1 MSTETE
7 AALIVQVP
15 RGGAVDRNWRED
27 AVDSEGLPPSIAS
40 GQVIVERLEPDV
52 DGGLE
57 PPEAGEIV
65 MSVLSPEALT
75 REPENV
81 QDALDTAPAGEQALV
96 ILIEAAEYLRE
107 DELAVA
113 RDAANRSHRLVILRV
128 MADA

>member
-15 RGGAVDRNWRED
+15 RDGAVDRNWRED
-27 AVDSEGLPPSIAS
+27 SGDSGGLPPSIAS

>member
-1 MSTETE
+1 MTTETE
-7 AALIVQVP
+7 AALIIQVP
-15 RGGAVDRNWRED
+15 RGGAVDRNWREG

-40 GQVIVERLEPDV
+40 GQVIVERLEPKV

-57 PPEAGEIV
+57 PPEAGDII
-65 MSVLSPEALT
+65 MSVPSPEALR

-81 QDALDTAPAGEQALV
+81 QDAVDTAPAGEEALV
-96 ILIEAAEYLRE
+96 ILVEAAEYLRE

-113 RDAANRSHRLVILRV
+113 LDAASRSQRLVILRV

>member
-40 GQVIVERLEPDV
+40 GQVIVERLDPGV

-113 RDAANRSHRLVILRV
+113 LDAANRSHRLVILRV

>member
-27 AVDSEGLPPSIAS
+27 AVDFEGLPPSIAS

-113 RDAANRSHRLVILRV
+113 RHAANRSHRLVILRV

>member
-15 RGGAVDRNWRED
+15 RGGAVDRNWREG